1 MADSAG
7 GSAQGTKPVRR
18 LEVNDENMRKVFGKD
33 LEEMF
38 KLLAEKFG
46 YQVED

>member
-1 MADSAG
+1 MAEAG
-7 GSAQGTKPVRR
+7 EEGAQKPVRR

-46 YQVED
+46 YHIED